1 MKQGQQIRRG
11 GRGRNMGGAGTIRPA
26 LPLSHS
32 FRPTNSIKISRTSS
46 KMDRENELET
56 LKARA
61 LDVEAQLLVMKER
74 IRNFEQGDRTS
85 SLKAIVNPEMC
96 IGCGTCQEICPTGS
110 ITVNG
115 VAMIDQSHCIG
126 CGHCVSECRKGAIS
140 LGPGTQW
147 ASYDKRFR
155 RQTA

>member
-1 MKQGQQIRRG
+1 MKQGQRIRRG
-11 GRGRNMGGAGTIRPA
+11 GR
-26 LPLSHS
+26 LSHT

-61 LDVEAQLLVMKER
+61 LAIEAQLLVMKER
-74 IRNFEQGDRTS
+74 IRNIEQGGRIS

-96 IGCGTCQEICPTGS
+96 IGCGICQEICPTGS
-110 ITVNG
+110 ITVDG

-126 CGHCVSECRKGAIS
+126 CGHCVSECPKGAIS
-140 LGPGTQW
+140 LGPVTQW
-147 ASYDKRFR
+147 ASCGKRVR
-155 RQTA
+155 RQIA

>member
-1 MKQGQQIRRG
+1 MKQSQRIRRG
-11 GRGRNMGGAGTIRPA
+11 GRLFYT
-26 LPLSHS
+26 
-32 FRPTNSIKISRTSS
+32 FRPTNSIKISRTSN
-46 KMDRENELET
+46 KINRENELET

-61 LDVEAQLLVMKER
+61 LAIEGQLLVMKER
-74 IRNFEQGDRTS
+74 IRGFELGSSTS

-96 IGCGTCQEICPTGS
+96 IGCGICQEICPTGS
-110 ITVNG
+110 ITVDG

-140 LGPGTQW
+140 LGPGTQS

>member
-11 GRGRNMGGAGTIRPA
+11 GRGRGMGRAGTIRPA

-32 FRPTNSIKISRTSS
+32 FRPTKATKISRTSS

-56 LKARA
+56 LKARTLA
-61 LDVEAQLLVMKER
+61 IEAQLLVMKER
-74 IRNFEQGDRTS
+74 IKGFEQGGRPS

-96 IGCGTCQEICPTGS
+96 IGCGICQEICPTGS
-110 ITVNG
+110 ITVDG
-115 VAMIDQSHCIG
+115 VAMIDQNHCIG

-140 LGPGTQW
+140 LGTVTQW
-147 ASYDKRFR
+147 ASYGKRVR

>member
-1 MKQGQQIRRG
+1 MKQGQRIRRG
-11 GRGRNMGGAGTIRPA
+11 GRF
-26 LPLSHS
+26 SHT

-46 KMDRENELET
+46 KMDRDNELET
-56 LKARA
+56 LKAKA
-61 LDVEAQLLVMKER
+61 LAIEGQLLAMKER
-74 IRNFEQGDRTS
+74 IRGFEQGSRTS
-85 SLKAIVNPEMC
+85 TLKAIVNPERC
-96 IGCGTCQEICPTGS
+96 VGCGICQEICPTGS

-140 LGPGTQW
+140 LEPITQW
-147 ASYDKRFR
+147 ASYGKRDR

>member
-11 GRGRNMGGAGTIRPA
+11 GRF
-26 LPLSHS
+26 SHT
-32 FRPTNSIKISRTSS
+32 FRPTNSIKMSRTIR
-46 KMDRENELET
+46 KMDRENDLET
-56 LKARA
+56 LKAKA
-61 LDVEAQLLVMKER
+61 LAIEAQLLAMKER
-74 IRNFEQGDRTS
+74 IRGFEQGGRTS

-96 IGCGTCQEICPTGS
+96 IGCGICQEICPTGS

-140 LGPGTQW
+140 LGPITQW
-147 ASYDKRFR
+147 ASYGKRER

>member
-11 GRGRNMGGAGTIRPA
+11 GR
-26 LPLSHS
+26 LSHT

-46 KMDRENELET
+46 KIDRENELET

-61 LDVEAQLLVMKER
+61 LAVEAQLLVMKER
-74 IRNFEQGDRTS
+74 IKGFEQGGRTS

-96 IGCGTCQEICPTGS
+96 IGCGICQEICPTGS

-115 VAMIDQSHCIG
+115 VAMIDQNHCIG

-140 LGPGTQW
+140 LVPVTQW
-147 ASYDKRFR
+147 ASYGKRFQ

>member
-11 GRGRNMGGAGTIRPA
+11 GRF
-26 LPLSHS
+26 SHT
-32 FRPTNSIKISRTSS
+32 FRPTNSIKMSRTIR
-46 KMDRENELET
+46 KMDRENDLET
-56 LKARA
+56 LKAKA
-61 LDVEAQLLVMKER
+61 LAIEAQLLAMKER
-74 IRNFEQGDRTS
+74 IRGFEQGSRTS

-96 IGCGTCQEICPTGS
+96 IGCGICQEICPTGS

-140 LGPGTQW
+140 LGPITQW
-147 ASYDKRFR
+147 ASYGKRER

>member
-11 GRGRNMGGAGTIRPA
+11 GRF
-26 LPLSHS
+26 SHT
-32 FRPTNSIKISRTSS
+32 FRPTNSIKMSRTIR
-46 KMDRENELET
+46 KMDRENDLET
-56 LKARA
+56 LKAKA
-61 LDVEAQLLVMKER
+61 LAIEAQLLAMKER
-74 IRNFEQGDRTS
+74 IRGFEQGGRTS

-96 IGCGTCQEICPTGS
+96 IGCGICQEICPTGS

-140 LGPGTQW
+140 LGPITQW
-147 ASYDKRFR
+147 ASYGKRDR

>member
-11 GRGRNMGGAGTIRPA
+11 GRF
-26 LPLSHS
+26 SHT
-32 FRPTNSIKISRTSS
+32 FRPTNSIKMSRTIR
-46 KMDRENELET
+46 KMDRENDLET
-56 LKARA
+56 LKAKA
-61 LDVEAQLLVMKER
+61 LAIEAQLLAMKER
-74 IRNFEQGDRTS
+74 IRGFEQGGRTS

-96 IGCGTCQEICPTGS
+96 IGCGICQEICPTGS

-126 CGHCVSECRKGAIS
+126 CGHCVSECHKGAIS
-140 LGPGTQW
+140 LGPITQW
-147 ASYDKRFR
+147 ASYGKRNR